1 MSEDNRVF
9 EEIYAKYSAK
19 ILSYIRSKI
28 NSKEDAEDLQA
39 LVFTKALE
47 KFEIFDPAKS
57 AVSTWLYTIANNTV
71 IDYFRTRHVSE
82 ELDEN
87 SEIEFE
93 NAGFDDI
100 LNEETLNELA
110 DALEKLDEELRDLII
125 LRYYHDLTLKEIS
138 EKMDISYGKCKL
150 MHNSALMELKSLM
163 KGLV

>member
-1 MSEDNRVF
+1 MSDNNTAF
-9 EEIYAKYSAK
+9 EEIYTQYSGK
-19 ILSYIRSKI
+19 ILNYIRSKI

-47 KFEIFDPAKS
+47 KFESFDSSKS
-57 AVSTWLYTIANNTV
+57 QISTWLYTIANNTV
-71 IDYFRTRHVSE
+71 IDFFRTRHVSE

-87 SEIEFE
+87 SDIPFD

-110 DALEKLDEELRDLII
+110 SALEQLDEDLRDLII
-125 LRYYHDLTLKEIS
+125 LRYYNNLTLKDIA

-150 MHNSALMELKSLM
+150 MHNNALMELKSLL
-163 KGLV
+163 KGLI